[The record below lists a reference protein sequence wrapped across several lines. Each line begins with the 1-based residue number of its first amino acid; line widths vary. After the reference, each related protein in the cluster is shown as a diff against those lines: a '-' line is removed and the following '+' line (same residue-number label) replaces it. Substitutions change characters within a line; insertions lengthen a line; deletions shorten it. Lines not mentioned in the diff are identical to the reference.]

1 MAVDRT
7 SSEDAMNVDVV
18 SANAETSAQV
28 HATGNQADSYIIA
41 QEEDARSGFSAYTSP
56 LDFFP
61 SLRPRSYLDGL
72 GEGFSSVHQSDDG
85 MDTSSISS
93 SPRNTSID
101 LKDLKMAHSKNW
113 LTDPSRPICQ
123 YEIPGG
129 GECRDRDCDCI
140 HLSRPPTADPTDDE
154 TAHYLYAHHAVF
166 SGSHHSVKDI
176 KDALENIR
184 QRSPTKSFDD
194 RVAGAVTLLGLR

>member
-1 MAVDRT
+1 MAVDET

-18 SANAETSAQV
+18 SANAETSAQAY
-28 HATGNQADSYIIA
+28 ATGNQTDSYIIV
-41 QEEDARSGFSAYTSP
+41 QDQDARSGFSAYTSP

-61 SLRPRSYLDGL
+61 SLRPRSHLDSF
-72 GEGFSSVHQSDDG
+72 GEGISSGHQLDDG

-101 LKDLKMAHSKNW
+101 LKDLKVAHSKNL
-113 LTDPSRPICQ
+113 LTDPSRPI
-123 YEIPGG
+123 Y
-129 GECRDRDCDCI
+129 
-140 HLSRPPTADPTDDE
+140 DE
-154 TAHYLYAHHAVF
+154 TARYFYAHHAVF

-194 RVAGAVTLLGLR
+194 RVAEAVTLLGLR